1 MRRII
6 AFIALL
12 SASFFTFASV
22 DDSLM
27 QQGNT
32 AYQNGDYDLAIDCYQ
47 EIIDHG
53 NEGAILYYNLGN
65 AYFKAKQTAD
75 ALLWYERALRLDPS
89 NEDIKHNITYANLQ
103 ITDKIEVLPELFI
116 VRWWN
121 GLSKSMTVTGWAVIA
136 VVFGAIFA
144 LSIALMLASRRR
156 WLSVTAVSLAFI
168 SLLIAIFSLIFASKE
183 NKRYVNQP
191 EAIVM
196 QSVVNAKGTP
206 NESGTSLFVIH
217 EGLKVAV
224 TDRVGTWVEIKLPN
238 GEKGWVEASSIEII

>member
-1 MRRII
+1 MRKIISLI
-6 AFIALL
+6 AFFLL
-12 SASFFTFASV
+12 ITLTFASV

-27 QQGNT
+27 RQGNA
-32 AYQNGDYDLAIDCYQ
+32 AYQNGDYELAIDCYQ
-47 EIIDHG
+47 EIIQHG

-65 AYFKAKQTAD
+65 AYFKAKQTPE
-75 ALLWYERALRLDPS
+75 ALLWYERALRLDPA
-89 NEDIKHNITYANLQ
+89 NEDIKHNIAYANLQ
-103 ITDKIEVLPELFI
+103 ITDKIEVMPELFI

-121 GLSKSMTVTGWAVIA
+121 GLSQSMTATAWAVMA
-136 VVFGAIFA
+136 VVFGALFA
-144 LSIALMLASRRR
+144 SSIALMMVSRRR
-156 WLSVTAVSLAFI
+156 WLSVTAIVLAFV

-183 NKRYVNQP
+183 SKRYIQQP

-206 NESGTSLFVIH
+206 NETGTSLFVIH

-238 GEKGWVEASSIEII
+238 GEKGWVEDSSIEII

>member
-121 GLSKSMTVTGWAVIA
+121 GLSKSMTVTGWAVMA

-156 WLSVTAVSLAFI
+156 WLSVTAVALAFI